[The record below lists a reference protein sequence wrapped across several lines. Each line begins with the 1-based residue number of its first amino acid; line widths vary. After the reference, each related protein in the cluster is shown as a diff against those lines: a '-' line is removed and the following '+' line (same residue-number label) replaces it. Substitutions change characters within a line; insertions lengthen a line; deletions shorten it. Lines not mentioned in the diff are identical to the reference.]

1 MKHYETPEMKN
12 IILNLVD
19 VIKTSGE
26 VESDGNPVDEVPGGG
41 NHGWV

>member
-1 MKHYETPEMKN
+1 MKHYETPEMGS

-26 VESDGNPVDEVPGGG
+26 VESDGNPVDNVDGGG
-41 NHGWV
+41 DQSW